1 MSTIHPL
8 QSIGIV
14 HCPFFTSHGDS
25 VFQVLYMFKSP
36 TVKTEEP
43 LKMGQIRIFATGVLH
58 IFSFVSV
65 CRYSKTRRIEYPLFV
80 SECGS
85 I

>member
-43 LKMGQIRIFATGVLH
+43 KESYSQKSYGKSHCLLDESLDGSH
-58 IFSFVSV
+58 II
-65 CRYSKTRRIEYPLFV
+65 CNRWWA
-80 SECGS
+80 
-85 I
+85 